1 MLHYLWLAKVGV
13 LGPYYY
19 AAWLVVLFAIRV
31 ADAVRRARARARR
44 PASER
49 GLTPRP
55 ARPA

>member
-1 MLHYLWLAKVGV
+1 VVHYLWLAKVGV
-13 LGPYYY
+13 RGPYYY
-19 AAWLVVLFAIRV
+19 VAWLALLFVVRV

-44 PASER
+44 PAAEG